1 MNAKKCKAIR
11 QLLKSEGVDV
21 KETAYVG
28 TSARDKF
35 GRDRIKHLN
44 VAPCQ
49 LKSCGR
55 LAYKNAKRAAA

>member
-11 QLLKSEGVDV
+11 QMLKSKGIDV
-21 KETAYVG
+21 KQTAYVG
-28 TSARDKF
+28 ASARDKF
-35 GRDRIKHLN
+35 GRDRIKRLS

-55 LAYKNAKRAAA
+55 LAYKNAKRAA